1 MESSTGHDV
10 VMLAPHAAPTTDDL
24 RLLARFEDGSLS
36 QEEFKHLAH
45 VRAAWT
51 LLALVPLP
59 EALIRFSAALKRLAS
74 GFGVPGLY
82 SETVTVFYMLV
93 IHARRRHAPAL
104 AASAHPTG
112 RGFDAFRAA
121 NADIFEP
128 MASFVGRCY
137 PPGALDDP
145 ASKASFRMPLYWPS
159 C

>member
-1 MESSTGHDV
+1 MI
-10 VMLAPHAAPTTDDL
+10 AAAAPTPEDR
-24 RLLARFEDGSLS
+24 RLLARFEDGSLP

-45 VRAAWT
+45 VRVAWT

-59 EALIRFSAALKRLAS
+59 EALVRFSAALRRLAA
-74 GFGVPGLY
+74 GFGVPELY

-104 AASAHPTG
+104 GFAA
-112 RGFDAFRAA
+112 FCAA
-121 NADIFEP
+121 NPDLFEP
-128 MASFVGRCY
+128 VPRFVGACY

-145 ASKASFRMPLYWPS
+145 ASKASFRMPLHWPS